1 MNNQTES
8 EFIVSL
14 LKRLPQQR
22 DAVIDWLAKPDLSNN
37 QRRQLL
43 TVFKRF
49 TRMHRDC
56 LYWAEWDEAL
66 PPAQLASLWRE
77 FVETGAAA
85 CAEQEKIISAELE
98 SRKLSVS
105 QHCALITIFA
115 RVVKLSRVFE
125 GYKDEIP
132 AVGSPSKTSPQ

>member
-1 MNNQTES
+1 MNNQT

-14 LKRLPQQR
+14 LKRLPRQR

-56 LYWAEWDEAL
+56 LYWAERDEAL
-66 PPAQLASLWRE
+66 PPAQLAALWRE
-77 FVETGAAA
+77 FVETGAAF
-85 CAEQEKIISAELE
+85 CDG
-98 SRKLSVS
+98 R
-105 QHCALITIFA
+105 
-115 RVVKLSRVFE
+115 
-125 GYKDEIP
+125 
-132 AVGSPSKTSPQ
+132 PS